1 MKNILFVTSESVPFM
16 KTGGLA
22 DVVGALPKYLDKR
35 YFDARIIMPKYL
47 CMRQEHKDLMR
58 YVAHFYM
65 NLAGK
70 DRYVGIF
77 EAEISGVKYY
87 FIDNEEYFSGWTPY
101 GDLKRDCEKFIFFC
115 RAALSALPVIGFK
128 PDVVHCHDWQTG
140 LVPVYLKDSFRGG
153 DFFKNMKSVMTIHN
167 IKFQVNEHIGAIKYF
182 SGLSDYYFTSDK
194 LAGFGDGNMLKG
206 GITYADAITTV
217 SPTYANEIKTSE
229 YGEGLEGILNA
240 RSHDLRGILNGID
253 YEIFNTYNNYHIM
266 WPYTVDDFRTE
277 KVKNKLALQEMLGL
291 NKNPNTMVIGM
302 VTRLTAQK
310 GLDLVAYIMDEMLS
324 KDAVQIVALGT
335 GDYKYEEMLQYFA
348 GKYPGKVAACI
359 YYSDD
364 LSHKIY
370 AGSDAFLM
378 PSLFEPCGLSQL
390 ISLKFGT
397 LPIVRETGGLRD
409 TVEPY
414 NEFAGTGTGFSF
426 YNYNAHELLKT
437 IRYAERV
444 YYDRR
449 DEWNR
454 MVERAMR
461 KDFSWQ
467 SSANRYQEMYDWL
480 IGY

>member
-1 MKNILFVTSESVPFM
+1 
-16 KTGGLA
+16 
-22 DVVGALPKYLDKR
+22 
-35 YFDARIIMPKYL
+35 
-47 CMRQEHKDLMR
+47 
-58 YVAHFYM
+58 
-65 NLAGK
+65 
-70 DRYVGIF
+70 
-77 EAEISGVKYY
+77 
-87 FIDNEEYFSGWTPY
+87 
-101 GDLKRDCEKFIFFC
+101 
-115 RAALSALPVIGFK
+115 
-128 PDVVHCHDWQTG
+128 
-140 LVPVYLKDSFRGG
+140 
-153 DFFKNMKSVMTIHN
+153 
-167 IKFQVNEHIGAIKYF
+167 
-182 SGLSDYYFTSDK
+182 
-194 LAGFGDGNMLKG
+194 
-206 GITYADAITTV
+206 
-217 SPTYANEIKTSE
+217 
-229 YGEGLEGILNA
+229 
-240 RSHDLRGILNGID
+240 
-253 YEIFNTYNNYHIM
+253 
-266 WPYTVDDFRTE
+266 
-277 KVKNKLALQEMLGL
+277 
-291 NKNPNTMVIGM
+291 
-302 VTRLTAQK
+302 
-310 GLDLVAYIMDEMLS
+310 MDEMLS